1 MNFNNFQ
8 LILFFFQC
16 LITILL
22 LFIPDVYALINYVS
36 FVEVLF
42 ILISILGLLYL
53 RVKLPDAKR
62 PIKVNLVFP
71 IIFLITCGFLIISS
85 FYVSPVEVGV
95 GCLIIVS
102 GKNVYLVDF
111 LKININFFHY
121 FRDSCLLCNNS
132 QTRRLADST
141 LIPLQYFLC
150 KAVSLHAESGGKS

>member
-1 MNFNNFQ
+1 MLDAHSIDHFYGKKREIKKNYTRKMRFYLMSLGFEPFLSFINSQ
-8 LILFFFQC
+8 LVLFLFQC

-53 RVKLPDAKR
+53 RVKQPDAKR

-102 GKNVYLVDF
+102 GND
-111 LKININFFHY
+111 
-121 FRDSCLLCNNS
+121 
-132 QTRRLADST
+132 A
-141 LIPLQYFLC
+141 
-150 KAVSLHAESGGKS
+150 